1 MTINTYTSD
10 GQNILN
16 TIEGIDAKDKPY
28 KIVLQHIYDGMP
40 HPSTGGP
47 NYDSTAY
54 TRIGN
59 TINLIRFK

>member
-54 TRIGN
+54 ARIGN